1 MGSKPI
7 RSNVTIVLFHAFFC
21 PNDVMYS
28 ALWHHLSSLPYQF
41 SIFDDEGGWQPCITI
56 TFTWVSYPA
65 RHNLSVCLT
74 QVRALKLMTVQ
85 YDRIACTE
93 LLLLPTSIQ
102 SGGWILHFLLCFRN
116 IATHRGT
123 SVGSDAL
130 NGPMSPW
137 IEKQQYDPWR
147 VYTLKRHLFY
157 IRVKSLHINQS
168 TLHFKTDKQSLPRSN
183 KFCSQRSSSGSIFF
197 PFLRRIQ
204 LLKDPLGSRGNKEH
218 LSKEWKYKYDLK

>member
-1 MGSKPI
+1 MVTLVSFQCLKNSK
-7 RSNVTIVLFHAFFC
+7 T
-21 PNDVMYS
+21 
-28 ALWHHLSSLPYQF
+28 
-41 SIFDDEGGWQPCITI
+41 SIPI
-56 TFTWVSYPA
+56 TFTWVSSPA
-65 RHNLSVCLT
+65 GHNLSVCLA
-74 QVRALKLMTVQ
+74 QVRALKLMTAQ
-85 YDRIACTE
+85 YDRIACIE

-147 VYTLKRHLFY
+147 VYTLKRHLLY
-157 IRVKSLHINQS
+157 IRVISLHSN
-168 TLHFKTDKQSLPRSN
+168 HKTDKQSLPRSN

-197 PFLRRIQ
+197 PFLQRIQ

-218 LSKEWKYKYDLK
+218 LSEEWKYKYDFK

>member
-1 MGSKPI
+1 M
-7 RSNVTIVLFHAFFC
+7 
-21 PNDVMYS
+21 
-28 ALWHHLSSLPYQF
+28 SS
-41 SIFDDEGGWQPCITI
+41 
-56 TFTWVSYPA
+56 PA

-74 QVRALKLMTVQ
+74 HVCALKLMTAQ

-137 IEKQQYDPWR
+137 IEKQQYEPWR

-157 IRVKSLHINQS
+157 TRVISLHINHS
-168 TLHFKTDKQSLPRSN
+168 TLQVKQTN
-183 KFCSQRSSSGSIFF
+183 KAYPDQINFVFREVRQDRYFFLFCNEFDF
-197 PFLRRIQ
+197 WRI
-204 LLKDPLGSRGNKEH
+204 H
-218 LSKEWKYKYDLK
+218 

>member
-1 MGSKPI
+1 M
-7 RSNVTIVLFHAFFC
+7 
-21 PNDVMYS
+21 
-28 ALWHHLSSLPYQF
+28 
-41 SIFDDEGGWQPCITI
+41 
-56 TFTWVSYPA
+56 
-65 RHNLSVCLT
+65 
-74 QVRALKLMTVQ
+74 RALKLMTTQ
-85 YDRIACTE
+85 YDRIACIE

-102 SGGWILHFLLCFRN
+102 SGGWILHFLLRFRN
-116 IATHRGT
+116 IATQRGT
-123 SVGSDAL
+123 SVGRDAL
-130 NGPMSPW
+130 KGPMSPW

-157 IRVKSLHINQS
+157 IRVISLHSNHS